1 MYGRIRRRESKIQKT
16 KTERNFLLF
25 KGFAWND
32 LCVRCWLWF
41 WALRERERENLPVQV
56 FCVTKGVTTIAIAMN
71 QGMMVM
77 CCNSSVVCFGW
88 GLDRR
93 HVAK

>member
-1 MYGRIRRRESKIQKT
+1 M
-16 KTERNFLLF
+16 LL

-41 WALRERERENLPVQV
+41 WALRERAPMMNEFTGASFFVE
-56 FCVTKGVTTIAIAMN
+56 TTTAIAMY

>member
-1 MYGRIRRRESKIQKT
+1 MCA
-16 KTERNFLLF
+16 LLALVL
-25 KGFAWND
+25 GFE
-32 LCVRCWLWF
+32 
-41 WALRERERENLPVQV
+41 RERERERAPIMNLPVQV